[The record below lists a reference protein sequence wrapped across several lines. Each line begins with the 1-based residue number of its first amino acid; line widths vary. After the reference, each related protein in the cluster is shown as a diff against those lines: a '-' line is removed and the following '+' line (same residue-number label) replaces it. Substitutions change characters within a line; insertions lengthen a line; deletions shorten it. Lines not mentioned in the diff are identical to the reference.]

1 MSISESFSRAPLL
14 LKIAIGIAC
23 VGWFLHLLGFATPY
37 WSTAKYFSIF
47 GIDIHFGLWYYCA
60 GKECDGYGK
69 VQSWLEAAQ
78 AFAILGFLAGL
89 AAIVLAILYV
99 FVEQLRKD
107 IFYIVAAV
115 GNLAAAGCIFLAV
128 VIFGSKITNGLSW
141 SFGLSIVGMIFHGV
155 AGVLMGVNRFQNK
168 PQ

>member
-1 MSISESFSRAPLL
+1 MGLGDTPLL
-14 LKIAIGIAC
+14 FKIALGCGIAGFLFHL
-23 VGWFLHLLGFATPY
+23 VGLATPY
-37 WSTAKYFSIF
+37 WTSITIAGGTIF
-47 GIDIHFGLWYYCA
+47 EVDVHTGLWRGCSGNVCGTVSNPA
-60 GKECDGYGK
+60 
-69 VQSWLEAAQ
+69 SWLEAAQ